1 VDVYVGPC
9 VGGDAPGSHSLALLR
24 FLICHHEGLYSF
36 LTLFNRLRR
45 SRPHS
50 PCITS
55 GWVRNNRLASAS
67 LCGPPASL
75 HSSCSRMYH
84 QEGPGGPRTP
94 SKCVRG
100 WHCFFLLRGKRKG
113 KYSQSPISDFRG
125 TGGQNSMKA
134 ICSK

>member
-1 VDVYVGPC
+1 MDVYRPMY
-9 VGGDAPGSHSLALLR
+9 VGGAPGSHSLALLR
-24 FLICHHEGLYSF
+24 SLICHHEGLYSF

-45 SRPHS
+45 SRATQS

-55 GWVRNNRLASAS
+55 GWVHNNRLASAS

-75 HSSCSRMYH
+75 HRSCSRTYH

-100 WHCFFLLRGKRKG
+100 CDCFFLLRGKRKG

-125 TGGQNSMKA
+125 TGGRNCMKA